1 MAKYAPM
8 KLVCGLNL
16 RIEIAMPI
24 IYSVS
29 GQDSI
34 LILKEY
40 LFHIVTHEINAFPN
54 ANYEMLNIKSLSLR
68 NQSEKIKTE
77 CYIVVTF

>member
-1 MAKYAPM
+1 
-8 KLVCGLNL
+8 
-16 RIEIAMPI
+16 MPI

-29 GQDSI
+29 GQGSA

-40 LFHIVTHEINAFPN
+40 LFHVKTHGINIFPN
-54 ANYEMLNIKSLSLR
+54 ANCEMLNIKRLSLR

>member
-1 MAKYAPM
+1 
-8 KLVCGLNL
+8 
-16 RIEIAMPI
+16 MPI

-29 GQDSI
+29 GQDSA
-34 LILKEY
+34 LILREY
-40 LFHIVTHEINAFPN
+40 LFHVKTHGINVFPN
-54 ANYEMLNIKSLSLR
+54 ANCEMLNIKSLSLR

>member
-1 MAKYAPM
+1 
-8 KLVCGLNL
+8 
-16 RIEIAMPI
+16 MPI

-29 GQDSI
+29 GQGSA

-40 LFHIVTHEINAFPN
+40 LFHVKTHGINIFPN
-54 ANYEMLNIKSLSLR
+54 ANYEVLNIKSLSLR